1 MLKRIMVPLDGSKFG
16 EHALPAALG
25 LAGKDTVIDLA
36 MVIEAPPFQEGIDIS
51 AWVNDMEERQS
62 DYVEGVA
69 ESISRDGQ
77 EVATTVLRGSR
88 VDKLSRHAEA
98 SGADLIVMTSHGRG
112 GLERVWL
119 GSVAD
124 GLIRHAPAPVLVI
137 RPGEEEPE
145 PARPVEFAH
154 IVVALD
160 GSEAS
165 EQILGP
171 ARAVG
176 DRHDARYT
184 LLQVVRPTVTVGAHI
199 FHMDDDELEQVIAGA
214 RENLEDVAAR
224 HFDSPNRVSS
234 VVVQNESASASIG
247 RWAEENGADLIALTT
262 SGQGGIKR
270 AMLGSVADKVLR
282 GADKPILIY
291 HPTK

>member
-16 EHALPAALG
+16 EHAIPAALG
-25 LAGKDTVIDLA
+25 LAGRDTLVDLA

-51 AWVNDMEERQS
+51 GWVTDMEERQS
-62 DYVEGVA
+62 EYVEGVA
-69 ESISRDGQ
+69 ESISGNGQ
-77 EVATTVLRGSR
+77 EVTTTVLRGSR
-88 VDKLSRHAEA
+88 VDELSRHAEA

-137 RPGEEEPE
+137 RPGEEESE
-145 PARPVEFAH
+145 PVRPVEFEH
-154 IVVALD
+154 IAVALD

-171 ARAVG
+171 ARVVG

-199 FHMDDDELEQVIAGA
+199 FRMDDDEVEQVIAGS
-214 RENLEDVAAR
+214 RDYLQGVADR
-224 HFDSPNRVSS
+224 HFDSPERAST
-234 VVVQNESASASIG
+234 VVVQNESASESIG

-262 SGQGGIKR
+262 SGEGGIKR

-282 GADKPILIY
+282 GADKPVLIY
-291 HPTK
+291 HPTE